1 MPEAD
6 LKPSIVAAYKRLLG
20 PLIRILIRNGVSFPE
35 FSEFAKEV
43 FVDVAGKDLKEAD
56 NNTAESRIAI
66 LTGLTRAEVGRVREE
81 SSLRNSYES
90 NLSRVARFLSGWHT
104 DPEFTGP
111 YGLPLE
117 VPFDSHDHR
126 SFSELARRYTSEI
139 SAQRML
145 DYLRFIGVV
154 EVGTNGRIK
163 VLTRTYVPQT
173 DSPDSLDRLG
183 RAVGDF
189 VGTIEFNRT
198 EMDPEKRLFER
209 RVSADAGLR
218 PEDMSLFQSYL
229 RERCQFLLE
238 ELDDWI
244 SKRDPLQDDEVST
257 AIHTGVG
264 VYHYLDHT
272 DER

>member
-81 SSLRNSYES
+81 SSLRKSSES
-90 NLSRVARFLSGWHT
+90 NLSRVMRILTGWHT
-104 DPEFTGP
+104 DPELTGP

-117 VPFDSHDHR
+117 VPFQSHDSR
-126 SFSELARRYTSEI
+126 SFTELVRRYTPEMDPK
-139 SAQRML
+139 AML
-145 DYLRFIGVV
+145 NELLRVEVV
-154 EVGTNGRIK
+154 EQGTNGRFK
-163 VLTRTYVPQT
+163 VLTRTYFPKT
-173 DSPDSLDRLG
+173 DSPESLDRLG
-183 RAVGDF
+183 RAVCDF
-189 VGTIEFNRT
+189 VRTIEFNRT
-198 EMDPEKRLFER
+198 ETDPEKRIFER
-209 RVSADAGLR
+209 RVSADSGLR
-218 PEDMSLFQSYL
+218 ASDVPLFHDYL
-229 RERCQFLLE
+229 RERGQFLLE

-244 SKRDPLQDDEVST
+244 SKRDPLQENEKESSV
-257 AIHTGVG
+257 HTGVG
-264 VYHYLDHT
+264 VYHYYAHD
-272 DER
+272 DD